1 MNSVIRRSTCAGLK
15 DVCEMGSVKSSTIY
29 RDNLSRSRS
38 YWGAANFD
46 DDMCLIDDKDDFAV
60 SASTRFK
67 STLASADLNKVMNTS
82 LSNYAFQELVLSLMT
97 ELFL

>member
-1 MNSVIRRSTCAGLK
+1 MIRRSTCAGLK
-15 DVCEMGSVKSSTIY
+15 DVCEMDSVKSSAVY
-29 RDNLSRSRS
+29 RDNFSRSRS

-67 STLASADLNKVMNTS
+67 PTLESAGLNKVMNAS
-82 LSNYAFQELVLSLMT
+82 LSTYVF
-97 ELFL
+97 